1 MKTLLYDIGSGA
13 LCRGRTLA
21 GAFEPAAEA
30 DPGRCEA
37 PFTVAIEHAWETFPR
52 PVSADAPLLSE
63 ATTMRTV
70 LPVCCGLDVH
80 KRTVTACIRR
90 EGASPAAATQTRT
103 FTTTTTGLLQLVDW
117 LGQHGCRHVAMES
130 TGVYWKPVFNLVEGV
145 CQEVL
150 LVNAQHIQQVP
161 GRKTDVKD
169 AEWIA
174 DLYAHGLL
182 KGSFIPPAPIRDLR
196 ELTRYRVKLVQQR
209 ADQSNRIQKLLE
221 GANIKLASVVSDV
234 LGVSGHQM
242 LESLAA
248 GETDVVKLAEMSR
261 GRMRNKIPQLQE
273 ALNGVLNSTQRWL
286 LDEQLRHV
294 ADLDQRIGRLD
305 EKIEELCRPF
315 SEQMERLQEIPGVS
329 QRLAE
334 ILVSEIGVDM
344 SRFADDRHLASWAGM
359 CPGQDESAG
368 KQRSGKRRKGNQWLR
383 RALTEAGWAASHTKD
398 NYLAAQYR
406 NLARRRGRK
415 KACIAVGHSIL
426 RIAYHLLKS
435 PDAHYNDL
443 GPDHFATQKK
453 SQLAHQLLR
462 RLASLGYQVTVTTA
476 A

>member
-1 MKTLLYDIGSGA
+1 
-13 LCRGRTLA
+13 
-21 GAFEPAAEA
+21 
-30 DPGRCEA
+30 
-37 PFTVAIEHAWETFPR
+37 
-52 PVSADAPLLSE
+52 VSADTPFLSE
-63 ATTMRTV
+63 VTTMRTV
-70 LPVCCGLDVH
+70 LGVCCGLDVH

-90 EGASPAAATQTRT
+90 MGASDAPEIQTQT
-103 FTTTTTGLLQLVDW
+103 FPTTTSGLLELVDW
-117 LGQHGCRHVAMES
+117 LSQFACRHVAMES

-145 CQEVL
+145 CEEVL
-150 LVNAQHIQQVP
+150 LVNAQHIKQVP

-221 GANIKLASVVSDV
+221 GANIKLASFVTDI
-234 LGVSGHQM
+234 LGVSGREM
-242 LESLAA
+242 LEALAA
-248 GETDVVKLAEMSR
+248 GEMDVKKLAEMSR
-261 GRMRNKIPQLQE
+261 GRMRKKIPDLQE
-273 ALNGVLNSTQRWL
+273 GLRGSLNATQRWL
-286 LDEQLRHV
+286 LAEQLRHV
-294 ADLDQRIGRLD
+294 ADLDSRIVRLN

-315 SEQMERLQEIPGVS
+315 SSQIERLQEIPGVS
-329 QRLAE
+329 QRMAE

-344 SRFADDRHLASWAGM
+344 KRFGDDRHLASWAGM

-406 NLARRRGRK
+406 NIARRRGRK
-415 KACIAVGHSIL
+415 RACIAVGHSIL
-426 RIAYHLLKS
+426 RIAYHLLETAGARYK
-435 PDAHYNDL
+435 DL
-443 GPDHFATQKK
+443 GPDYFTTHKK
-453 SQLAHQLLR
+453 QQLATQLLR
-462 RLASLGYQVTVTTA
+462 RLASLGYQVTINTA

>member
-1 MKTLLYDIGSGA
+1 M
-13 LCRGRTLA
+13 
-21 GAFEPAAEA
+21 
-30 DPGRCEA
+30 
-37 PFTVAIEHAWETFPR
+37 
-52 PVSADAPLLSE
+52 
-63 ATTMRTV
+63 
-70 LPVCCGLDVH
+70 
-80 KRTVTACIRR
+80 
-90 EGASPAAATQTRT
+90 QTRT
-103 FTTTTTGLLQLVDW
+103 FTTTTAGILELVDW
-117 LGQHGCRHVAMES
+117 LGQSGCRHVAMES

-150 LVNAQHIQQVP
+150 LVNAQHIKQVP

-221 GANIKLASVVSDV
+221 GANIKLASFVTDI
-234 LGVSGHQM
+234 LGVSGRQM
-242 LESLAA
+242 LTALAD
-248 GETDVVKLAEMSR
+248 GETDVDKLAEMSH
-261 GRMRNKIPQLQE
+261 GRMRNKIPQLRE
-273 ALNGVLNSTQRWL
+273 GLRGWLNATQRWL
-286 LDEQLRHV
+286 LNEQLRHV
-294 ADLDQRIGRLD
+294 TDLDRRIDRLN

-315 SEQMERLQEIPGVS
+315 LPQMERLMEIPGVS

-334 ILVSEIGVDM
+334 IVVSEIGVDM

-383 RALTEAGWAASHTKD
+383 RALTEGGWAASHTKD
-398 NYLAAQYR
+398 NYLASQYR

-415 KACIAVGHSIL
+415 RACIAVGHSIL
-426 RIAYHLLKS
+426 RIAYHLLES
-435 PDAHYNDL
+435 PDARYKDL
-443 GPDHFATQKK
+443 GADYFTTQKK
-453 SQLAHQLLR
+453 HQLATQLLR

>member
-1 MKTLLYDIGSGA
+1 
-13 LCRGRTLA
+13 
-21 GAFEPAAEA
+21 
-30 DPGRCEA
+30 
-37 PFTVAIEHAWETFPR
+37 
-52 PVSADAPLLSE
+52 
-63 ATTMRTV
+63 MRTV

-90 EGASPAAATQTRT
+90 EGASDEAAMQTRT
-103 FTTTTTGLLQLVDW
+103 FTTTTAGILELVDW
-117 LGQHGCRHVAMES
+117 LGKSGCRHVAMES

-150 LVNAQHIQQVP
+150 LVNAQHVKQVP

-221 GANIKLASVVSDV
+221 GANIKLASFVTDI
-234 LGVSGHQM
+234 LGVSGRQM
-242 LESLAA
+242 LAALAD
-248 GETDVVKLAEMSR
+248 GETDVNKLAEMSH
-261 GRMRNKIPQLQE
+261 GRMRNKIPQLRE
-273 ALNGVLNSTQRWL
+273 GLHGWLNATQRWL
-286 LDEQLRHV
+286 LNEQLRHV
-294 ADLDQRIGRLD
+294 TDLDRRIDRLN

-315 SEQMERLQEIPGVS
+315 LPRLEQLMEVPGVS
-329 QRLAE
+329 QRMAE
-334 ILVSEIGVDM
+334 IVVSEIGVDM

-426 RIAYHLLKS
+426 RIAYHLLES
-435 PDAHYNDL
+435 PDARYKDL
-443 GPDHFATQKK
+443 GPDHFTTQKK
-453 SQLAHQLLR
+453 QQLANQLLR
-462 RLASLGYQVTVTTA
+462 RLASLGYQVTITTA
-476 A
+476 V